1 MKQVLVALVLI
12 TLVFQACNTPEKLL
26 VRQWKLVDVEFNE
39 KEYNITLAEKPE
51 MVKQLRDSCLFVF
64 YKDHTYSFKL
74 PQRTEVGT
82 WEFSRGKDTI
92 FTKTE
97 HGGAASKVNVLSKIA
112 LDVNS
117 HAGNASMIHYVLAP
131 VVNVTK

>member
-1 MKQVLVALVLI
+1 MKRVMAVLALV
-12 TLVFQACNTPEKLL
+12 TLVLQACNTPEKLL
-26 VRQWKLVDVEFNE
+26 VRQWKLIDVEFNE
-39 KEYNITLAEKPE
+39 KEYNITLADKPE

-82 WEFSRGKDTI
+82 WEFSRSKDTI

-112 LDVNS
+112 LDVDS
-117 HAGNASMIHYVLAP
+117 YAGNASKIHYVLAP
-131 VVNVTK
+131 VVNVAK